1 MTNGL
6 GDHAGVRSTRALLVP
21 VLIAVLIGL
30 TPAAYAD
37 PPDPAWVGG
46 FWDDDDFDN
55 TVVIIANAF
64 AIDAWGPVDAGP
76 VFAPVGRVEPADPVD
91 PPIRLRCSL
100 GSRAPP
106 VASSPHC

>member
-1 MTNGL
+1 M
-6 GDHAGVRSTRALLVP
+6 RSTRALLVP

-37 PPDPAWVGG
+37 PPDPTWVSG

-55 TVVIIANAF
+55 TVIIIANGF
-64 AIDAWGPVDAGP
+64 AIDAPALVDAGP
-76 VFAPVGRVEPADPVD
+76 LFAPVARVKPRDPVD
-91 PPIRLRCSL
+91 PPIPLRSSL

>member
-1 MTNGL
+1 M
-6 GDHAGVRSTRALLVP
+6 RSTRALLVP

-30 TPAAYAD
+30 TPVAYAD
-37 PPDPAWVGG
+37 PPDPTWVSG

-55 TVVIIANAF
+55 TVIIIANAF
-64 AIDAWGPVDAGP
+64 AIDAQALVDAGP
-76 VFAPVGRVEPADPVD
+76 LFAPVARVKPRDPVD
-91 PPIRLRCSL
+91 PPIPLRSSL